1 MSNLSDVTDEIN
13 DASNESYQPGHEEM
27 TEENRLSVS
36 QISSQVK
43 QSFFIFVFN
52 N

>member
-1 MSNLSDVTDEIN
+1 MSDLSDVVDESTDEN
-13 DASNESYQPGHEEM
+13 NELYQSGHEDM

-43 QSFFIFVFN
+43 
-52 N
+52 